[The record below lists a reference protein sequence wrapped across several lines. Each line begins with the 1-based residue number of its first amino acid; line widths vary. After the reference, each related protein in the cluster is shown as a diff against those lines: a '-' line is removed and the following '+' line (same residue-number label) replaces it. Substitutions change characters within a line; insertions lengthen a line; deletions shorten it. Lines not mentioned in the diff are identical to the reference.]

1 MDSEADSLIK
11 TLPPAAKPKVRKSP
25 RPAVA
30 TAVAPAEHLV
40 EVKIEKDPPPVDP
53 TRVCSLPEPKP
64 EPAPAPFLLVLEPS
78 QLMEV
83 CLVSALLAVCVY
95 KGAEALSEALGQRLS
110 SFLSSE

>member
-1 MDSEADSLIK
+1 M
-11 TLPPAAKPKVRKSP
+11 RKSP
-25 RPAVA
+25 RPA
-30 TAVAPAEHLV
+30 TVAPAEHLV

-53 TRVCSLPEPKP
+53 TRVCSLPEPPP
-64 EPAPAPFLLVLEPS
+64 EPAAPAPLLLVLEPS

>member
-25 RPAVA
+25 RPAAV
-30 TAVAPAEHLV
+30 TVAPAEHLV

-53 TRVCSLPEPKP
+53 TRVCSLPEPP
-64 EPAPAPFLLVLEPS
+64 PAPAPLLLVLEPS